1 MRSRRVLEP
10 GISDRPSRRYSA
22 RPTTNDF
29 IAESTEVDG
38 LIAAVIGPTPRDQ
51 GQCRERSALMLQP
64 SVVGN
69 SFQTLCS
76 IEL

>member
-38 LIAAVIGPTPRDQ
+38 LRSSPSWEHTNATIAVRFMLAVQVR
-51 GQCRERSALMLQP
+51 
-64 SVVGN
+64 
-69 SFQTLCS
+69 
-76 IEL
+76 